1 MAQLL
6 APIQTWELAS
16 SGAGTIVDL
25 RTPGDFAMG
34 HPSSALSLAYSE
46 RGLGDRLS
54 NVLPPGT
61 PLILLA
67 ATPEQG
73 EAASAQLAD
82 SSFPLLGVI
91 EGGTGSW
98 QTAGLPVDSLP
109 EVLVKELGALT
120 TSPDLVVLDVRE
132 PKEWETGHVPGAML
146 ISLGTLR
153 QHIQSIPREARIT
166 VICEAGVR
174 SSTAA
179 SILQAQGFTD
189 VANVPEGTA
198 GYRRAGVPLGYPDD
212 SPLGGDDRS

>member
-1 MAQLL
+1 
-6 APIQTWELAS
+6 
-16 SGAGTIVDL
+16 
-25 RTPGDFAMG
+25 MG
-34 HPSSALSLAYSE
+34 HPRSALSLAYSE
-46 RGLGDRLS
+46 KGLEDRLS

-82 SSFPLLGVI
+82 GSFPVLGVI

-98 QTAGLPVDSLP
+98 QTTGLPVDSLP

-120 TSPDLVVLDVRE
+120 TSPNLVVLDVRE
-132 PKEWETGHVPGAML
+132 PMEWETGHGPGAML
-146 ISLGTLR
+146 ISLGNLR

-179 SILQAQGFTD
+179 SILQAQGFPN

-198 GYRRAGVPLGYPDD
+198 GYRRVGVPLGYPDD
-212 SPLGGDDRS
+212 SPPGGDDRS